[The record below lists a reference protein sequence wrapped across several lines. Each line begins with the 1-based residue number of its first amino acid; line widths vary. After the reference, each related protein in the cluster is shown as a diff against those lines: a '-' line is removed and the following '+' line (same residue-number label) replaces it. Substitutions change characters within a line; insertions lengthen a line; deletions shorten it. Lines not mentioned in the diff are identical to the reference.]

1 MFSALWVT
9 GKKIVKEAEITFIH
23 MLWNIRE
30 KQIEILKD
38 IQFICLCCFDQAVQN
53 STGFYSIG
61 RFNQNK
67 FLRPRVNGRIAC
79 SA

>member
-1 MFSALWVT
+1 MFFVLWMT
-9 GKKIVKEAEITFIH
+9 GEKIIKEAEITFIH
-23 MLWNIRE
+23 MQWNIRE
-30 KQIEILKD
+30 KQIEILKG
-38 IQFICLCCFDQAVQN
+38 IQSIRLCCFDQAVQN
-53 STGFYSIG
+53 STGFYFIG